1 MKGIWHKV
9 SICAGISLPQSGQNL
24 WTFQSWQC
32 HSFQLFC
39 LLSSLTLFVN
49 KTECFADTNSTFQKW
64 RKWQFGR
71 FCTVFPEHYESLNP
85 SMKGKIDHIEVTKW
99 EKNAKLKQVKNVCL
113 CLISVLTRKWMK
125 IAWISATLS
134 QQLRPLKI

>member
-1 MKGIWHKV
+1 MRRHKFAPIWSKPV
-9 SICAGISLPQSGQNL
+9 NTSILLMPFLQFYCFLC
-24 WTFQSWQC
+24 F
-32 HSFQLFC
+32 
-39 LLSSLTLFVN
+39 LSSSTLFVN
-49 KTECFADTNSTFQKW
+49 KTESFADTNSTFQKW

-71 FCTVFPEHYESLNP
+71 FCTVLPEHYESLNP

-113 CLISVLTRKWMK
+113 CLISVLMRKWMR